1 MLTLLEL
8 KQRQRRRFSNFNKR
22 IEKNETT
29 YIKPQPMNK
38 PHSQIVRQMQRDVLA
53 RQKEN
58 RNRKALQEIKRK
70 ENSKQMKKQNILKN
84 REMYNW
90 LQEYKEQTK
99 KERKENMEKERR
111 RTIIYDDDW
120 SQEEIIEK
128 AREELQRRMETQ
140 DRQPVII
147 NENDVNRYLNLELT
161 GSSFLKECKKAKLN
175 FYEVSKEVNK
185 PTNNNISLIQT
196 IS

>member
-1 MLTLLEL
+1 MPTLLEL
-8 KQRQRRRFSNFNKR
+8 KQRQRRRFSSFDKR
-22 IEKNETT
+22 IEKNKIA

-38 PHSQIVRQMQRDVLA
+38 PHSQIVRQMQRDILA

-58 RNRKALQEIKRK
+58 RNRKALQEIKRR

-90 LQEYKEQTK
+90 LQEYEEQTK
-99 KERKENMEKERR
+99 QERKENMEKERR
-111 RTIIYDDDW
+111 KTIIYGDDW

-140 DRQPVII
+140 ERQPVII
-147 NENDVNRYLNLELT
+147 TPKRKPPAKTTSLDPFKILFPTYKESLLPSKDVQWKILPVK
-161 GSSFLKECKKAKLN
+161 F
-175 FYEVSKEVNK
+175 
-185 PTNNNISLIQT
+185 
-196 IS
+196 

>member
-1 MLTLLEL
+1 MPTLLEL
-8 KQRQRRRFSNFNKR
+8 QQRQRRRFSSFDKR
-22 IEKNETT
+22 IEKNNDFKNT
-29 YIKPQPMNK
+29 PQPMNK

-84 REMYNW
+84 REIYNW
-90 LQEYKEQTK
+90 LQVYKEDTK
-99 KERKENMEKERR
+99 EERKENIKKERR

-140 DRQPVII
+140 ERQPKII
-147 NENDVNRYLNLELT
+147 TPKPKPPAKTTSLDPFKILFPTYKE
-161 GSSFLKECKKAKLN
+161 SSLP
-175 FYEVSKEVNK
+175 SKD
-185 PTNNNISLIQT
+185 IQWK
-196 IS
+196 ILPVKF